1 MFLQSTFVLI
11 NLWLIL
17 KFQINAVAATSNFVR
32 HLSQNSSN
40 SSSGA
45 TFSGWSWYKE
55 PVGISS
61 SNAVVLTGLV
71 EQINTTADKTDYLW
85 YSTNLNLNNYDPILR
100 DDSQILLHVD
110 SLGHV
115 LYAYVNGNLIG
126 DITIII
132 IITIVILLKI
142 AANLVIRFLN
152 SVFRHS
158 DHAQEAEKE
167 ARRTIKCRLKFLW
180 TSNQEIIA

>member
-1 MFLQSTFVLI
+1 MMFLQPTFVLI
-11 NLWLIL
+11 NLWFIL
-17 KFQINAVAATSNFVR
+17 KLQINAVAATSNFVR

-126 DITIII
+126 YVTTIII
-132 IITIVILLKI
+132 ILLKI
-142 AANLVIRFLN
+142 ASNLVIRFLN

-158 DHAQEAEKE
+158 NHAQEAEKE

-180 TSNQEIIA
+180 TSNLEIIA